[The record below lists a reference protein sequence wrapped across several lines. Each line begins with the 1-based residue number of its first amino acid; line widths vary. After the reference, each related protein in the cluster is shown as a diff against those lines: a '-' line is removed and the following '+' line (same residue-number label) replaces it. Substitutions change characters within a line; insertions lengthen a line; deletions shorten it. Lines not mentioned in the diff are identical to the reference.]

1 MLDLWESLCLI
12 WAKTFNEI
20 KIVIIS
26 SRFLTINILASI
38 YLLLIVGICLRVNDT
53 FSVVLSIMSILNCL
67 LQYIVLLDLAVV
79 IVVLLITVF
88 YY

>member
-53 FSVVLSIMSILNCL
+53 FSIVLSIMSILNCL
-67 LQYIVLLDLAVV
+67 FQYIVLLDLAVV

-88 YY
+88 DY

>member
-53 FSVVLSIMSILNCL
+53 FSIVLSIMSILNCL
-67 LQYIVLLDLAVV
+67 FQYIVLLDLAVV